1 MAHNHSHD
9 HAHDHHHSANKK
21 ALFISFL
28 LITLFM
34 LLEVVGGFITN
45 SLALLSD
52 AGHMLSDAVALGMSL
67 LAFKLGEKASDQEK
81 TFGYKR
87 FEILAAFLNGIA
99 LIAISFYILWE
110 SIQRFIDPPEVA
122 STGMLIIAAIGL
134 LVNILVAWILM
145 KGDTSENLNLRSAFL
160 HVLGDLLGSIGAII
174 AALLI
179 MFAGWNYADPIASAL
194 VALLVLVS
202 GIRVTKDSFHVLM
215 EGTPSNIDLEEVKS
229 TIIELD
235 GVQSIHDVHIWNITS
250 DFPSFTCHVVVKKGT
265 NRDQL
270 LQWIGNK
277 LDEQFDLTHTT
288 IQMECD
294 TSEIKKQEHNCN

>member
-1 MAHNHSHD
+1 MGHNHSHD
-9 HAHDHHHSANKK
+9 HGHTHSANKK

-28 LITLFM
+28 LISSFM
-34 LLEVVGGFITN
+34 ILEVIGGFVTN

-67 LAFKLGEKASDQEK
+67 LAFKLGEKESDQDK
-81 TFGYKR
+81 TYGYKR

-99 LIAISFYILWE
+99 LIMISFYILWE
-110 SIQRFIDPPEVA
+110 SVQRFINPPEVA

-134 LVNILVAWILM
+134 IVNIVVAWILM

-179 MFAGWNYADPIASAL
+179 MFAGWNYADPIASSI
-194 VALLVLVS
+194 VAILVLIS

-215 EGTPSNIDLEEVKS
+215 EGTPSNINLEEVKN
-229 TIIELD
+229 TLVGLD

-250 DFPSFTCHVVVKKGT
+250 DFPSFTCHIVVSKTT

-270 LQWIGNK
+270 LQTIGQQLK
-277 LDEQFDLTHTT
+277 EKFDLTHTT

-294 TSEIKKQEHNCN
+294 TSEIKDQENNCN

>member
-1 MAHNHSHD
+1 MADKHSHD
-9 HAHDHHHSANKK
+9 HGHHHSANKK

-28 LITLFM
+28 LIASFM
-34 LLEVVGGFITN
+34 VLEVIGGFVTN

-52 AGHMLSDAVALGMSL
+52 AGHMLSDTVALGMSL

-81 TFGYKR
+81 TYGYKR

-179 MFAGWNYADPIASAL
+179 MFAGWNYADPIASAI
-194 VALLVLVS
+194 VAVLVLVS

-215 EGTPSNIDLEEVKS
+215 EGTPSNINLEEVKS
-229 TIIELD
+229 TIVEID

-250 DFPSFTCHVVVKKGT
+250 DFPSFTCHIVVRQT
-265 NRDQL
+265 CDRDQL
-270 LQWIGNK
+270 LQLIGKK
-277 LDEQFDLTHTT
+277 LQEQFDLTHTT

-294 TSEIKKQEHNCN
+294 TSEIKHQEKNCN

>member
-1 MAHNHSHD
+1 MGHNHSHD
-9 HAHDHHHSANKK
+9 HGHTHSANKK

-28 LITLFM
+28 LISSFM
-34 LLEVVGGFITN
+34 ILEVIGGFVTN

-67 LAFKLGEKASDQEK
+67 LAFKLGEKASDQDK
-81 TFGYKR
+81 TYGYKR

-99 LIAISFYILWE
+99 LIGISIYILWE
-110 SIQRFIDPPEVA
+110 SINRFIDPPDVA
-122 STGMLIIAAIGL
+122 STGMLIIAAIGFI
-134 LVNILVAWILM
+134 VNVLVAWILM

-179 MFAGWNYADPIASAL
+179 MFVGWNYADPIASSI
-194 VALLVLVS
+194 VAVLVLIS

-215 EGTPSNIDLEEVKS
+215 EGTPSNIDLEEVKKMLTS
-229 TIIELD
+229 LD
-235 GVQSIHDVHIWNITS
+235 DVHSIHDVHIWNITS
-250 DFPSFTCHVVVKKGT
+250 DFPAFTCHLVVNKGCD
-265 NRDQL
+265 RDQL
-270 LQWIGNK
+270 LQLANQK
-277 LDEQFDLTHTT
+277 LHDQFELSHTT

-294 TSEIKKQEHNCN
+294 TSDIKNQENNCN